1 MSYMGILKHRD
12 HDVFVSYAHI
22 DDIPDHEGE
31 KGWVERFESQLRVR
45 LLKRFGDEV
54 EVWRDNRK
62 LGRAEKFDDV
72 IEKAIKSS
80 GIMVALITNR
90 YLKSDY
96 CTLEINSFD
105 EKVRGESDTSDHP
118 RIFPVLLY
126 NIRPEHWPA
135 PCRGRSGFMFHDARE
150 ATEHG
155 EPLNPGSDEFDKM
168 LRQLVEEL
176 HSALT
181 GLRKVEE
188 GGSGEA
194 AESPES
200 ARHPDEVS
208 VHGSSRE
215 PESTTTPKADFNV
228 FLATPADDLRPT
240 WAQIAAGL
248 EREGIGVLEPI
259 PPPYEEGPHAE
270 KALAAVEKA
279 DLCVHLLGAF
289 PGAPLGMDDPSRTFP
304 LEQARL
310 ALERSRSQLVLQPE
324 DIDPLDIADPAYAE
338 FVESLSERKR
348 DGDRFELAQVGR
360 HQMLDVIL
368 DKRAKI
374 EEAKRQLEASEA
386 GLHSA
391 FIDLHT
397 DDVRHASDLVGF
409 LAQKR
414 IAPVMVPS
422 SDLSPTAGMSLFED
436 NLKRAQLFIIVFGA
450 VGRKWVENRLQEA
463 FKLILS
469 HNLDTHIGVYVAP
482 PNKESDAL
490 RFPRNFDVA
499 LNMDRFD
506 PSTLR
511 PLLEKAAG

>member
-1 MSYMGILKHRD
+1 MGILKHRE

-22 DDIPDHEGE
+22 DNIPDREDE
-31 KGWVERFESQLRVR
+31 KGWVERFDSQLRVR

-54 EVWRDNRK
+54 EVWRDDRR

-72 IEKAIKSS
+72 IEQAISSS

-96 CTLEINSFD
+96 CALEINGFD
-105 EKVRGESDTSDHP
+105 DQIRDEPETKDHP

-126 NIRPEHWPA
+126 NIHPEHWPS
-135 PCRGRSGFMFHDARE
+135 PCSGRSGFMFHDARK

-155 EPLNPGSDEFDKM
+155 EPLDPGSDAFDRM

-176 HSALT
+176 YSALT
-181 GLRKVEE
+181 GLREAEE
-188 GGSGEA
+188 SGAGEA
-194 AESPES
+194 LASSETTRSS
-200 ARHPDEVS
+200 SGVS
-208 VHGSSRE
+208 VHGSASE
-215 PESTTTPKADFNV
+215 PDNTTPEADFNV
-228 FLATPADDLRPT
+228 FLATPADDLRAT
-240 WAQIAAGL
+240 WAQISAGL
-248 EREGIGVLEPI
+248 EREGIGVMPQV
-259 PPPYEEGPHAE
+259 PPPYEKGPHAE
-270 KALAAVEKA
+270 KARATVEKA

-289 PGAPLGMDDPSRTFP
+289 PGAPISMTEPSRTFP

-310 ALERSRSQLVLQPE
+310 ALELSKSQLVLQPE

-338 FVESLSERKR
+338 FVESLSARQR
-348 DGDRFELAQVGR
+348 DGDRFELAHVGR

-368 DKRAKI
+368 DKRDRI

-397 DDVRHASDLVGF
+397 DDVRHAGDLVGF
-409 LAQKR
+409 LAQKQ

-422 SDLSPTAGMSLFED
+422 SDLSPTAGMSLFEE

-450 VGRKWVENRLQEA
+450 VARNWVENRLQEA

-482 PNKESDAL
+482 PSKEVEAL
-490 RFPRNFDVA
+490 RFPRYFDVA
-499 LNMDRFD
+499 VNMDQFD

-511 PLLEKAAG
+511 PLLDKATG